1 MTVTITQV
9 RNAASLQPDNLWMDV
24 EINHPEFGWIEYA
37 VNPEDTDTTINN
49 DEVMALVGT
58 DFAAYVP
65 PTQEQLDAEAAGGV
79 RSIRDSKLSTEVDPL
94 VSNPLRW
101 ADLTEAKQSEWAQ
114 YRRDLLD
121 ITYQEGFPHEVIWPT
136 QPE

>member
-1 MTVTITQV
+1 MSITITQV
-9 RNAASLQPDNLWMDV
+9 RNAASLSSDNLVMDV

-65 PTQEQLDAEAAGGV
+65 PTQEELDAEAAGGV
-79 RSIRDSKLSTEVDPL
+79 RSIRNSKLSTEVDPL

-101 ADLTEAKQSEWAQ
+101 ADLTTEEQDDWAQ
-114 YRRDLLD
+114 YRLDLLNV
-121 ITYQEGFPHEVIWPT
+121 TGQEGFPHDVTWPT
-136 QPE
+136 RP

>member
-1 MTVTITQV
+1 MSITITQV
-9 RNAASLQPDNLWMDV
+9 RNAASLSSDNLVMDV

-65 PTQEQLDAEAAGGV
+65 PTQEELDAEAAGGV
-79 RSIRDSKLSTEVDPL
+79 RSIRNSKLSTEVDPL

-101 ADLTEAKQSEWAQ
+101 ADLTTEEQDDWAQ
-114 YRRDLLD
+114 YRLDLLG
-121 ITYQEGFPHEVIWPT
+121 ITDQAGFPYNVTWPT
-136 QPE
+136 KP

>member
-1 MTVTITQV
+1 MSITITQV
-9 RNAASLQPDNLWMDV
+9 RNAASLSSDNLVMDV

-65 PTQEQLDAEAAGGV
+65 PTQEELDAEAAGGV
-79 RSIRDSKLSTEVDPL
+79 RSIRNSKLSTEVDPL

-101 ADLTEAKQSEWAQ
+101 ADLTTEEQDDWAQ
-114 YRRDLLD
+114 YRLDLLNV
-121 ITYQEGFPHEVIWPT
+121 TGQEGFPHDVTWPT
-136 QPE
+136 KP

>member
-65 PTQEQLDAEAAGGV
+65 PTQEELDAEAAEGV
-79 RSIRDSKLSTEVDPL
+79 RYIRDSKLSTEVDTL

-101 ADLTEAKQSEWAQ
+101 ADLTTEEQDDWAQ
-114 YRRDLLD
+114 YRRDLLG
-121 ITYQEGFPHEVIWPT
+121 ITDQAGFPYNVTWPT
-136 QPE
+136 KP

>member
-1 MTVTITQV
+1 MSITITEV
-9 RNAASLQPDNLWMDV
+9 RNAVSLRSDNLVMDV

-37 VNPEDTDTTINN
+37 INPEDTDTTINN

-65 PTQEQLDAEAAGGV
+65 PTQEELDAEAAGGV
-79 RSIRDSKLSTEVDPL
+79 RSIRNSKLSTEVDPL

-101 ADLTEAKQSEWAQ
+101 ADLTTEEQDDWAQ
-114 YRRDLLD
+114 YRLDLLG
-121 ITYQEGFPHEVIWPT
+121 ITDQAGFPYNVTWPT
-136 QPE
+136 KP

>member
-1 MTVTITQV
+1 MSITITQV
-9 RNAASLQPDNLWMDV
+9 RNAASLSSDNLVMDV

-65 PTQEQLDAEAAGGV
+65 PTQEELDAEAAGGV
-79 RSIRDSKLSTEVDPL
+79 RSIRNSKLITEVDPL

-101 ADLTEAKQSEWAQ
+101 ADLTTEEQDDWAQ
-114 YRRDLLD
+114 YRLDLLNV
-121 ITYQEGFPHEVIWPT
+121 TGQEGFPHDVTWPT
-136 QPE
+136 RP